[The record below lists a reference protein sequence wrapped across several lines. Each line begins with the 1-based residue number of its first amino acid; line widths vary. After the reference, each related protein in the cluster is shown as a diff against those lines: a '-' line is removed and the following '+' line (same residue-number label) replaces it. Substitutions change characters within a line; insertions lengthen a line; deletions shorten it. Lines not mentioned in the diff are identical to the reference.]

1 MSSRFGDRS
10 WEMEGN
16 VLDAEK
22 KNTSGQGYNASTF
35 TCPSCGF
42 RRQSVEHRKRKGL
55 CSKEL
60 QDKYYDGGGL

>member
-22 KNTSGQGYNASTF
+22 KNTSGQGYNASKSLLPTTHNIEF
-35 TCPSCGF
+35 SG
-42 RRQSVEHRKRKGL
+42 V
-55 CSKEL
+55 
-60 QDKYYDGGGL
+60 